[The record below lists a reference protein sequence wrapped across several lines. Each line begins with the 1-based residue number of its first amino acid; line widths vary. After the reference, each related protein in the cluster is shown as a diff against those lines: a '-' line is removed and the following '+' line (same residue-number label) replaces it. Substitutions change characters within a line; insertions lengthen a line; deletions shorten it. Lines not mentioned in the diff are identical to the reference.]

1 MKRKPRDYSHEY
13 KPIEPDNITISEL
26 YGLGMDEMNRRANGT
41 KKAKVLNE
49 QKQIITSGNEIR
61 VRQIIPTDKKG
72 N

>member
-49 QKQIITSGNEIR
+49 QKQIIKTGTELR
-61 VRQIIPTDKKG
+61 VREITET